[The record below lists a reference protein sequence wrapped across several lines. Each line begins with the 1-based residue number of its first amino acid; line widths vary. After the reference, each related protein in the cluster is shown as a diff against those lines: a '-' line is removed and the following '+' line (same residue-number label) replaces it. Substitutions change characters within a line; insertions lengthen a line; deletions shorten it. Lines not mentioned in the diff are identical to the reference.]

1 MKAKIIGVKFLSD
14 NRQYVT
20 YAYLCYDD
28 VKVGDT
34 VVVDSVNGF
43 KLATVTTLDYSDSP
57 VKAIREVV
65 DVVNFEAFNARK
77 EKAERIQALR
87 SEMDKKVKTLQNL
100 ALYEMMAEKDPELAT
115 MLAELK
121 ELV

>member
-1 MKAKIIGVKFLSD
+1 MKPKTIGVTFSD
-14 NRQYVT
+14 NLNT

-28 VKVGDT
+28 VKVGDM
-34 VVVDSVNGF
+34 VVVDTKFGF
-43 KLATVTTLDYSDSP
+43 KLATVSFANYTG
-57 VKAIREVV
+57 VFKATKEVV
-65 DVVNFEAFNARK
+65 DVVDFEAFNARK

-87 SEMDKKVKTLQNL
+87 SKMDEKVKTLQDF
-100 ALYEMMAEKDPELAT
+100 AVYEMLADKDPELAA